1 MTVCRPVE
9 WRSVVNESAVL
20 IMFVTVD
27 GERTIRNILK
37 RHKIV

>member
-1 MTVCRPVE
+1 M
-9 WRSVVNESAVL
+9 NESAVL

>member
-1 MTVCRPVE
+1 
-9 WRSVVNESAVL
+9 VNESAVL